1 MFRIEHA
8 QTYYPT
14 EIPWNLH
21 MNGREDMILVN
32 RLYGKK

>member
-8 QTYYPT
+8 QPYSPI

-21 MNGREDMILVN
+21 MNGREDDF
-32 RLYGKK
+32 GE